1 MHFHLLGGELYIG
14 LYTDYWEND
23 GAFCRLNNQTY
34 TRTERDDRQQ
44 LNGLFTKLQK
54 KDLNL
59 NSMECQYTFFEVKST
74 FSKMYESIIFQNIFQ
89 KSVLGYCDNI
99 CIHIQLF

>member
-1 MHFHLLGGELYIG
+1 MQCVYTGGELYIG

-44 LNGLFTKLQK
+44 LNGWCALQEN
-54 KDLNL
+54 DLPFRMQTDIVSNPKCVFK
-59 NSMECQYTFFEVKST
+59 NI
-74 FSKMYESIIFQNIFQ
+74 SK
-89 KSVLGYCDNI
+89 
-99 CIHIQLF
+99 